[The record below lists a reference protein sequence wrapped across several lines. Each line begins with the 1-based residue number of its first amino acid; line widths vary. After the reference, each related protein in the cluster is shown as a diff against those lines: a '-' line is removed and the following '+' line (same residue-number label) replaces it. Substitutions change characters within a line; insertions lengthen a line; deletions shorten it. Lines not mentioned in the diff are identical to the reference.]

1 MSRVIKE
8 KIVERYQGRFRDA
21 STVAVVSTQGTD
33 VRRMTSFRGAL
44 RSRGI
49 WAMQVQNRLCRRAL
63 GSTSLESLKDLLRG
77 PSTLV
82 WGGDNIVEIAKVL
95 VGESKTLKTLE
106 IRGGVSEGRVLTK
119 ADLESFARLPSREE
133 LIGQIIGRILG
144 QARRVAALVTASG
157 GRLAAQV
164 REVEKKSPPPE
175 PAAAEPVRPGT
186 GPDSGADG
194 EPAAAETKE
203 APKAEGAK

>member
-49 WAMQVQNRLCRRAL
+49 RAMQVQNRLCRRAL
-63 GSTSLESLKDLLRG
+63 GSTNLEALKDLLRG

-95 VGESKTLKTLE
+95 VGESKTLKTLD

-175 PAAAEPVRPGT
+175 PAAAEPVR
-186 GPDSGADG
+186 ADG